1 MPRLHTHDETLHWA
15 LDSLNIAPGVVLPIR
30 MTVIRL
36 PDGSVLLHSPIP
48 IDDALAAEIEAVG
61 PVRHLVAPSCFHHL
75 YLGHAHERWPDA
87 TTYAAPKL
95 AKKRPDLTLHH
106 TLTDTPPEAWDDAL
120 DVRVLP
126 GIPAVNEA
134 LFYHRP
140 TRTLIVTDL
149 IFNLQRP
156 EGALAPI
163 VFRLFGTYKKAAVSR
178 LFRST
183 IKDRASLAAAL
194 RDLLTAWTPIDRVL
208 VAHGDPLEGPDAAR
222 LAEIFAVI

>member
-1 MPRLHTHDETLHWA
+1 MLHTHDETLHWA
-15 LDSLNIAPGVVLPIR
+15 LDTMRIAPGVILPIR
-30 MTVIRL
+30 MTVLRL

-75 YLGHAHERWPDA
+75 YLGDAHARWPDA
-87 TTYAAPKL
+87 TTYGAPKL
-95 AKKRPDLTLHH
+95 SKKRPDLTLHH
-106 TLTDTPPEAWDDAL
+106 TLSDTPPDAWGGAL
-120 DVRVLP
+120 DLRVLP

-149 IFNLQRP
+149 IFNLQNP
-156 EGALAPI
+156 QGAMAPI

-178 LFRST
+178 LFRSS
-183 IKDRASLAAAL
+183 IKDRAALADALNAML
-194 RDLLTAWTPIDRVL
+194 RDWTPIDRVL
-208 VAHGDPLEGPDAAR
+208 VAHGDPITAPDTAR
-222 LAEIFAVI
+222 LPEILTI